1 MELKFLEIHS
11 AGKAYRD
18 RLYALYEATFPRM
31 ERKPVSS
38 LEKTFSEGKNKI
50 LAITEGEDFVGLAVV
65 MSDGRVNLLDYLAIE
80 PTKRDRGYGGFALR
94 YLLRE
99 YADRP
104 FVVEIER
111 PDEKAGDNAERLRR
125 RAFYLFNGMESSGVC
140 VWLFHVEY
148 ELLCANGSV
157 SYAEYRR
164 LLTDC
169 MGTRVKPF
177 LREL

>member
-1 MELKFLEIHS
+1 MELQFSEIHD
-11 AGKAYRD
+11 AGRAYRD
-18 RLYALYEATFPRM
+18 RLFALYEATFPRA

-65 MSDGRVNLLDYLAIE
+65 MTDGRLNLLDYLAID
-80 PTKRDRGYGGFALR
+80 PAKRDRGYGGYALR
-94 YLLRE
+94 HLLRE

-104 FVVEIER
+104 LVVEIER
-111 PDEKAGDNAERLRR
+111 PEEGAADNAQRLRR
-125 RAFYLFNGMESSGVC
+125 RAFYLANGMEGSGVC
-140 VWLFHVEY
+140 VRLFHVDY
-148 ELLCANGSV
+148 ELLCANGKV
-157 SYAEYRR
+157 GYEEYHR

-169 MGTRVKPF
+169 MGARVKPF